1 MSLRL
6 ISACGIFL
14 MIAVAWIF
22 SANRWRVSWRLVA
35 KGLLLQFA
43 MAVILFKTGW
53 GGAALRGANSGVESL
68 LDASSAGA
76 SMVFGPMADSQQP
89 GGVSFFVSV
98 TASIVFI
105 AGLTAGLFYLGIL
118 QRVVAAFSVVMRV
131 VLGTSGSES
140 LAAAV
145 NMFVG
150 QDESALFIRPYLD
163 GMTRSELMALMT
175 VGMGTIASGVL
186 VAYTGMLGSAGVPSA
201 GGHLLCASVLS
212 SPASLV
218 MAKILLPETEP
229 SQTSGKARLIED
241 VRAVNLLDA
250 LCRGAFEG
258 LQMVLNVMA
267 MLLAFVALLHLI
279 NIALAAIGPHI
290 GLKSVTLQGLFGYL
304 FRPFARAMGVPAH
317 DSPAVSAL
325 LGERMVL
332 NEFLSYQDLATL
344 VKSGQISPRA
354 ALISTYALCG
364 FANFSSIAIQIGGIG
379 SLAPGRRSE
388 LARCGLRAMIGGTLA
403 TFLSACMAG
412 ALL

>member
-1 MSLRL
+1 M
-6 ISACGIFL
+6 IF
-14 MIAVAWIF
+14 VAWLF
-22 SANRWRVSWRLVA
+22 SADRWRVSWKLVI

-43 MAVILFKTGW
+43 MALVLFNTGW
-53 GGAALRGANSGVESL
+53 GRAALRGANGGVESL
-68 LDASSAGA
+68 LDASSAA
-76 SMVFGPMADSQQP
+76 TAMVFGPMADPRQP

-98 TASIVFI
+98 TGSIVFI
-105 AGLTAGLFYLGIL
+105 ASLTAGLFYLGIL
-118 QRVVAAFSVVMRV
+118 QRVVAALAVIMRV
-131 VLGTSGSES
+131 LLGTSGSES

-163 GMTRSELMALMT
+163 GMTRSEIMALMT

-186 VAYTGMLGSAGVPSA
+186 VAYTGMLGAAGVPSA

-212 SPASLV
+212 APASLV

-229 SQTSGKARLIED
+229 SMTAGKARLIED

-258 LQMVLNVMA
+258 LQMALNVMA
-267 MLLAFVALLHLI
+267 MLLAFVALLHLL
-279 NIALAAIGPHI
+279 NAALATIGPHI
-290 GLKSVTLQGLFGYL
+290 GLHGITLQGMFGYL
-304 FRPFARAMGVPAH
+304 FRPFARGMGVPSR
-317 DSPAVSAL
+317 DSSIIGSL
-325 LGERMVL
+325 LGERMAL
-332 NEFLSYQDLATL
+332 NEFLAYQDLATL
-344 VKSGQISPRA
+344 VKNGQISPRS
-354 ALISTYALCG
+354 ALIATYALCG

-379 SLAPGRRSE
+379 SLAPSRRTD
-388 LARCGLRAMIGGTLA
+388 LARYGLRAMVGGTLA